1 MTHQSVEKKLHF
13 VENDLFRVFIM
24 RHVKNKIL
32 TCIYM
37 QNSDGNLL
45 KTCSAHVVFP
55 DENLWTLDIVTFY
68 A

>member
-13 VENDLFRVFIM
+13 VENDLFGVFIM

-37 QNSDGNLL
+37 QNSEN
-45 KTCSAHVVFP
+45 SAHVVFP

>member
-13 VENDLFRVFIM
+13 VENDLFGVFIM

-32 TCIYM
+32 TYIYM

-45 KTCSAHVVFP
+45 KTAPTWFFRMKTYEH
-55 DENLWTLDIVTFY
+55 LIL
-68 A
+68 

>member
-45 KTCSAHVVFP
+45 KTAHTWFFRMKTY
-55 DENLWTLDIVTFY
+55 EHLIL
-68 A
+68 